1 MKLTRKH
8 CLSATAVVLALA
20 STPAFA
26 QAAQEDEDSGPKR
39 VSINYLDLIASLGY
53 SSSPRLRTADS
64 QSSLFGRLSA
74 RGVHAVSGE
83 RTSYSVTGFVEGS
96 SYFNDYGLESIFAVN
111 GNVSHQASE
120 RVAVFGSASA
130 SGDISGQ
137 LSNRFL
143 FVPEVPPVV
152 DPNVPPPV
160 TVVDPDLFSFSGRE
174 YRFQGQAGASFQ
186 TAENSSVTVS
196 AGAGRVMLTNPLLD
210 DYTSIFGS
218 GSYNRKLSERTT
230 IGVRINARRTNY
242 DGSGDQSTV
251 LNPEI
256 TVSTLLSENWDANA
270 AIGISFSNVDR
281 DTGNSKSTNVSLRAS
296 ICQKSETERLCGRVS
311 RFSQSASSSALLTT
325 TSAGV
330 DWYKELDATQSLTL
344 SASVTRFVSDDV
356 INDNR
361 EAQHYRIAASYSR
374 RIDPRFFVGADVS
387 ARKLSRDGPDSD
399 TDLSGS
405 LFLRYRLGDL
415 G

>member
-1 MKLTRKH
+1 MKLTRNH

-26 QAAQEDEDSGPKR
+26 QAAQDDEASGPQR
-39 VSINYLDLIASLGY
+39 ASINYLDLIASLGY

-64 QSSLFGRLSA
+64 ESSLFGRLSA
-74 RGVHAVSGE
+74 RGVHAVNGE

-120 RVAVFGSASA
+120 RVAVFGSASV

-143 FVPEVPPVV
+143 IVPEAPPVV

-174 YRFQGQAGASFQ
+174 YRFRGQVGASYQ
-186 TAENSSVTVS
+186 TTENSSVTVS
-196 AGAGRVMLTNPLLD
+196 AGANRVTVTNPLLD
-210 DYTSIFGS
+210 DYTTIFGT
-218 GSYNRKLSERTT
+218 GSYNRTLSERTT
-230 IGVRINARRTNY
+230 VGVRINARRTNY
-242 DGSGDQSTV
+242 DNSSDHATV
-251 LNPEI
+251 INPEV
-256 TVSTLLSENWDANA
+256 TVRTQLSETWAANA
-270 AIGISFSNVDR
+270 AVGISFANVDR
-281 DTGNSKSTNVSLRAS
+281 DTGDSKSANISLSAS
-296 ICQKSETERLCGRVS
+296 ICQTSETERLCGRVS
-311 RFSQSASSSALLTT
+311 RFSQSASSAALFTT

-330 DWYKELDATQSLTL
+330 DWYKELDATQSITL
-344 SASVTRFVSDDV
+344 SASVTRFVSEDV
-356 INDNR
+356 INDDR
-361 EAQHYRIAASYSR
+361 EAQHYRILASYSR
-374 RIDPRFFVGADVS
+374 RIDQRLAVGADVG
-387 ARKLSRDGPDSD
+387 ARKLVGDGPDSD
-399 TDLSGS
+399 TDFSGS
-405 LFLRYRLGDL
+405 IFLRYRLGDL